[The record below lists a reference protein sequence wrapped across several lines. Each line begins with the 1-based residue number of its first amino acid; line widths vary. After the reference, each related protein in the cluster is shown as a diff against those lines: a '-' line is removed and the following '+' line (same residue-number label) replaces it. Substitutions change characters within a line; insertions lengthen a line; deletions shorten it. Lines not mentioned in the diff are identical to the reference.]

1 MDVGRVLAAR
11 YKILRPLAEGAMST
25 VWVSFDQTN
34 NLDVAIKTISLDATG
49 WRAEVRDRFM
59 KEARLLARAR
69 HEHLV
74 GVRDMGETDDGFLY
88 LVLDL
93 LEGETL
99 ADRLARETKIPW
111 QEAVQLMV
119 GISDGV
125 AALHRSGIVHRD
137 LKPANIV
144 LHKTPT
150 GVVPMIIDLGIG
162 KASAVVGD
170 PELCA
175 TLTATGQVLGT
186 PQYMSY
192 EQAIGQT
199 DIDARSDVW
208 ALGVM
213 LYEMITG
220 VRPFDGANT
229 NAVLAAIRRRN
240 IQEAPS
246 LGPDIP
252 NPVCDIIDI
261 CLRTNRTERFP
272 EAGTLSSK
280 LAEALTTPAETRK
293 TVLVPRPKGHQRR
306 FVMAGASVSLVV
318 MLLAL
323 VLIKG
328 RGTPATTPERA
339 EVEAKPAPITSA
351 GIGESAPHVASA
363 QSPAQL
369 MGVAAPA
376 GSVASPR
383 KPALTARPRAPVSHV
398 NEAGF

>member
-34 NLDVAIKTISLDATG
+34 NLDVAIKTISLDAAG

-59 KEARLLARAR
+59 KEARLLAHAR

-111 QEAVQLMV
+111 QEAVRLAV
-119 GISDGV
+119 GISNGV
-125 AALHRSGIVHRD
+125 AALHRCGIVHRD
-137 LKPANIV
+137 LKPANVV

-252 NPVCDIIDI
+252 NHLCDIIDI

-272 EAGTLSSK
+272 NAGTLSSK
-280 LAEALTTPAETRK
+280 LAEALATPAETRT
-293 TVLVPRPKGHQRR
+293 TVSAPRPKGHQRR
-306 FVMAGASVSLVV
+306 FVMAGASVSLLV

-328 RGTPATTPERA
+328 RGTPATPMDRA
-339 EVEAKPAPITSA
+339 EVEAKPAPIASV
-351 GIGESAPHVASA
+351 GMGESAPQVASA

-383 KPALTARPRAPVSHV
+383 KPASTARPRAPVSNV